1 MGVAWSEPKYG
12 AFGFIVALI
21 GVATAYLFARILY
34 RHSQWSVWYVRRG
47 QSLAAEIFPPKSEL
61 KPGLVAGWVVW
72 FLSKIFGS
80 PDEIGQLPPGPIARW
95 VVSVLLFVAAVWFVI
110 VIFSRHCPSRL
121 RLVRVRLKSELFN
134 LLSDFVVAVNEKEE
148 QSHGDVEW
156 RFSANNFERLP
167 RLAQELV
174 ALNPE
179 VIFANTMPA
188 TKALAHGIIAF
199 RGKFRASRITSMS

>member
-1 MGVAWSEPKYG
+1 MDDTAPPEQLIKLIIHQETIFSNWVKFAITVQGGLAAGLGVAWSEPKYG

-110 VIFSRHCPSRL
+110 VI
-121 RLVRVRLKSELFN
+121 LVGT
-134 LLSDFVVAVNEKEE
+134 A
-148 QSHGDVEW
+148 
-156 RFSANNFERLP
+156 P
-167 RLAQELV
+167 RAYV
-174 ALNPE
+174 
-179 VIFANTMPA
+179 
-188 TKALAHGIIAF
+188 
-199 RGKFRASRITSMS
+199 